1 MSTFFGTLGGI
12 VMIVFIVGMIK
23 PGILRVFKTR
33 KKVAAALIP
42 LIILLCIATSATQT
56 PEQRAAAQA
65 RKEQKQAEQQQK
77 KDAEEQQKQEAESAK
92 KDDVYHKS
100 AVEHALQDLYE
111 QIAEQN
117 GIGAPKVDVAFSDY
131 RQWESAPGLT
141 ESDGTFT
148 LSSEKGLTHKFSAR
162 WGKGSNE
169 LIRLVVDGQKIF
181 YSEELQEQYMNKFD
195 TQNK

>member
-33 KKVAAALIP
+33 KKVAAVLIP
-42 LIILLCIATSATQT
+42 AIILLGIATSATQT
-56 PEQRAAAQA
+56 PEQLAAAQA
-65 RKEQKQAEQQQK
+65 RKAQKQAEQQK
-77 KDAEEQQKQEAESAK
+77 KDAEEQQKQETESAK
-92 KDDVYHKS
+92 KDDVYHKP

-148 LSSEKGLTHKFSAR
+148 LSSERGLTHKFSAR
-162 WGKGSNE
+162 WGRGSNE
-169 LIRLVVDGQKIF
+169 LIRLTVDGQKIF